1 MRRIGAETSGV
12 VYAEFLMAF
21 TPFFLL
27 FLGTIQ
33 IAFIATGSI
42 VVQTA
47 ASKAARAAMVVL
59 PDDPFFYEK
68 EKALLLDFNGKSDNS
83 GFQKGLAD
91 NMQKGGVSVPSMP
104 SGGGA
109 NLTSGYSGAGAKSS
123 SGGSGSKGGG
133 ASQGSGSGGPRL
145 NAIRLAAYV
154 TLAPL
159 APSIEMFSAWLAG
172 GAGLGGI
179 SGLGG
184 LGALKDQIPDLPK
197 LGGGGKN
204 PFSLRKTAIG
214 ESAVLRFLVGFGAY
228 NSVAAAVNFPVAPW
242 KPELRNGGKDFK
254 GQVVYKPGEKVTV
267 RVTYLFPCGVPLV
280 NMIVCRQLPLNDD
293 AGLMD
298 ELKAGVQDSSLL
310 EILRVAEYA
319 RFYVMHAEATMPI
332 QSAAYCYPTDTECKP

>member
-1 MRRIGAETSGV
+1 MRRLGSDARGV
-12 VYAEFLMAF
+12 VYAEFIMAF

-59 PDDPFFYEK
+59 AEDPFFYEN

-91 NMQKGGVSVPSMP
+91 NLDKTGVSVPNMP
-104 SGGGA
+104 AGQDQ
-109 NLTSGYSGAGAKSS
+109 NLTSGFGGAGGK
-123 SGGSGSKGGG
+123 SKGGG
-133 ASQGSGSGGPRL
+133 GQSSSQESGNAGPRL
-145 NAIRLAAYV
+145 NEIRLAAYV

-159 APSIEMFSAWLAG
+159 APSYEMFSAWLAG
-172 GAGLGGI
+172 GAGIGGI

-184 LGALKDQIPDLPK
+184 LSVLKDKLPELPT

-204 PFSLRKTAIG
+204 PFSLKKTAIG
-214 ESAVLRFLVGFGAY
+214 ENPLIRFLIGFGAY

-254 GQVVYKPGEKVTV
+254 GQVTYRPGEKVTV
-267 RVTYLFPCGVPLV
+267 RVAYLFPCGVPLV
-280 NMIVCRQLPLNDD
+280 NMIVCRQLPMNDD
-293 AGLMD
+293 DGLLD
-298 ELKAGVQDSSLL
+298 ELKAGVQNSSLL
-310 EILRVAEYA
+310 EILKVAENA

-332 QSAAYCYPTDTECKP
+332 QYAGYCYPTEKDCKP